1 MNKKIRI
8 WGQKI
13 EIMQIRHDLFSRAC
27 QIRYSISAIYIRY
40 ENAQIVTIYNNYSL
54 SQTNANGINEFQ
66 AYWKKLITAIFLCQ
80 KSTSV

>member
-27 QIRYSISAIYIRY
+27 QIRYSISAIYNRY
-40 ENAQIVTIYNNYSL
+40 ENPQIVTINTNYEVS
-54 SQTNANGINEFQ
+54 E
-66 AYWKKLITAIFLCQ
+66 
-80 KSTSV
+80 